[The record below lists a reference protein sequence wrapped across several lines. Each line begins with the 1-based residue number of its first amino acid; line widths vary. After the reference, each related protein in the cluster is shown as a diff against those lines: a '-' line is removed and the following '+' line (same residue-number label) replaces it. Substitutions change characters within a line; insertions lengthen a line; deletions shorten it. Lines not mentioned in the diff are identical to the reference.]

1 MTTIALLGTGLLG
14 SAMVENLLQKGFAVR
29 VWNRSRE
36 KLAALVAKGAV
47 AAADPAD
54 CARGAD
60 RVHLVLTD
68 DAVVDAVLAQALP
81 GVGRGV
87 PVYDHST
94 NLPAKVAA
102 RYATLRAQGVR
113 YVSAPA
119 FMSPTNAREASGLLV
134 YAAPAAEHG
143 AIDADLAPMTGKAWC
158 AGERPDLAAVHKLA
172 GNSVFFALASAMA
185 DVLSIGA
192 GSGVPAEQMLAFYD
206 VFKPG
211 VALGYLGQ
219 RVARGGAGRASF
231 ELQMARKDVRLCHEA
246 AGTEPLLVLPAVAS
260 AMDRALAQGKAQSD
274 YAVFTRA

>member
-1 MTTIALLGTGLLG
+1 MTTIALLGAGLLG

-29 VWNRSRE
+29 VWNRTRD
-36 KLAALVAKGAV
+36 KLAPLAQKGAV

-54 CARGAD
+54 CVRGAD

-81 GVGRGV
+81 GLRAGA

-102 RYATLRAQGVR
+102 RCASLRGKGVR

-134 YAAPAAEHG
+134 YAAPAAEHA
-143 AIDADLAPMTGKAWC
+143 AIEADLAPMTGKVWC
-158 AGERPDLAAVHKLA
+158 AGERPDAAAVHKLA
-172 GNSVFFALASAMA
+172 GNSTFFALAAAMA

-192 GSGVPAEQMLAFYD
+192 GCGMSAEQMLAFYE

-211 VALGYLGQ
+211 VALPFLGQ

-231 ELQMARKDVRLCHEA
+231 ELQMARKDVRLCLEA
-246 AGTEPLLVLPAVAS
+246 AGSEPVLVLPAVAA
-260 AMDRALAQGKAQSD
+260 AMDRGLAQGKAHSD